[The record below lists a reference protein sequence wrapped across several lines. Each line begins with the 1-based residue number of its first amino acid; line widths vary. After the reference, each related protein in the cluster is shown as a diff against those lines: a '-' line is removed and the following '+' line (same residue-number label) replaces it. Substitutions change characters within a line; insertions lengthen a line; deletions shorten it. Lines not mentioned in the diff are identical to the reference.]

1 MAIFLSIVLL
11 SMAQLPSLV
20 AGTGRPRVIIIGAG
34 ISSTHTSI
42 SVGKRLSEAGITDIL
57 ILEATDH
64 IGGRMHKQRFA
75 GVNVEIGANWVEGV
89 NGEKMNPIWHIVNST
104 LKLRNFLSD
113 FDSLA
118 QNVYK
123 NGGLC
128 DAAYVQK
135 RIDLADE
142 ADKSGENLSATLHPS
157 GRDDM
162 SILSMQRLN
171 NHLPNGPSS
180 PVDMAVDYFTYD
192 YEFAE
197 PPRVTS
203 LRNSVPLPTF
213 TDFGDDSYFVADQR
227 GYEAVV
233 YYLAGQYLEVDMSGN
248 IVDARLH
255 LNKVVREIS
264 YSSTGVTVKTEDN
277 STYQADYVMVSA
289 SLGVLQ
295 SDLIQFKPQLPS
307 WKILAIYQFDMAVYT
322 KIFEFEKQYPDANVL
337 LVTVTDEESRRI
349 EQQPDSQTKAEIMEV
364 VRSMFPDEDVPD
376 ATDILVPRWWSDRFF
391 RGSFSNWP
399 IGVSRYEYDQL
410 RAPVGRVYFTGEHT
424 SERYNGYVHGA
435 FLAGIDSAEIL
446 INCAQKNMCKY
457 NVRGKQYDEAHDD
470 GHFSCLS
477 DIHSTAS
484 SVPRR
489 WHRPAKAGKRL
500 WEAGITDVLILEAT
514 DRIGGRMHKQSFA
527 GVNVEIDANWVEGV
541 NGEKMNPIWP
551 IVNSTL
557 KLRSFRSDFDSL
569 AQNVYKEYVHFHNH
583 NGGLCD
589 EAYVQKRMDRADEVD
604 KSGENLSA
612 TLHPSGRDDMSILSM
627 QRLNDHLPNGPS
639 SPVDMAVD
647 YFTYDYEFAEPPRVT
662 SLQNTVPL
670 PTFTDFGDDNYFVAD
685 QRGYESVVHHLAGR
699 YLNADKSGNI
709 ADARLKL
716 NKVVRE
722 ISYSSTGVTVKTED
736 NSTYQADYVMVS
748 ASLGVLQSD
757 LIEFKPQLPS
767 WKILAIYQFDMAVYT
782 KIFVKFPKR
791 FWPEGAGREFFLYA
805 STRRGYYGVWQEFEK
820 QYPDANVLLV
830 TVTDEESRRIE
841 QQPDSQTKA
850 EIMEVVRS
858 MFPDEDVPDATD
870 ILVPR
875 WWSDRFFRGSFSNWP
890 IGVSR
895 YEYDQL
901 RAPVGRVY
909 FTGEHTS
916 ERYNGYVHGA
926 FLAGIDSAEILINCA
941 QKKMCKYNVGGKH
954 G

>member
-1 MAIFLSIVLL
+1 MEENKVSMLLLDGWWHMVLMNVMLINVFLDMGRYNFFGSMEPHRFVWLKNEWIEKRNVLK
-11 SMAQLPSLV
+11 V
-20 AGTGRPRVIIIGAG
+20 HRY
-34 ISSTHTSI
+34 
-42 SVGKRLSEAGITDIL
+42 RLF
-57 ILEATDH
+57 
-64 IGGRMHKQRFA
+64 M
-75 GVNVEIGANWVEGV
+75 
-89 NGEKMNPIWHIVNST
+89 T
-104 LKLRNFLSD
+104 LKL
-113 FDSLA
+113 
-118 QNVYK
+118 
-123 NGGLC
+123 
-128 DAAYVQK
+128 
-135 RIDLADE
+135 
-142 ADKSGENLSATLHPS
+142 NLRSEIRK
-157 GRDDM
+157 GK
-162 SILSMQRLN
+162 
-171 NHLPNGPSS
+171 HL
-180 PVDMAVDYFTYD
+180 TC
-192 YEFAE
+192 
-197 PPRVTS
+197 
-203 LRNSVPLPTF
+203 
-213 TDFGDDSYFVADQR
+213 
-227 GYEAVV
+227 
-233 YYLAGQYLEVDMSGN
+233 
-248 IVDARLH
+248 
-255 LNKVVREIS
+255 IS
-264 YSSTGVTVKTEDN
+264 
-277 STYQADYVMVSA
+277 
-289 SLGVLQ
+289 
-295 SDLIQFKPQLPS
+295 
-307 WKILAIYQFDMAVYT
+307 
-322 KIFEFEKQYPDANVL
+322 
-337 LVTVTDEESRRI
+337 
-349 EQQPDSQTKAEIMEV
+349 
-364 VRSMFPDEDVPD
+364 
-376 ATDILVPRWWSDRFF
+376 
-391 RGSFSNWP
+391 
-399 IGVSRYEYDQL
+399 
-410 RAPVGRVYFTGEHT
+410 
-424 SERYNGYVHGA
+424 
-435 FLAGIDSAEIL
+435 
-446 INCAQKNMCKY
+446 
-457 NVRGKQYDEAHDD
+457 
-470 GHFSCLS
+470 
-477 DIHSTAS
+477 
-484 SVPRR
+484 
-489 WHRPAKAGKRL
+489 AGKRI
-500 WEAGITDVLILEAT
+500 WEAGIADVLILEAT

-527 GVNVEIDANWVEGV
+527 GVNVEIGANWVEGV
-541 NGEKMNPIWP
+541 NGEKKNPIWP

-569 AQNVYKEYVHFHNH
+569 AQNVYKD
-583 NGGLCD
+583 GGLCD

-670 PTFTDFGDDNYFVAD
+670 PTFTDFGDDTYFVAD
-685 QRGYESVVHHLAGR
+685 QRGYESVVHHLAGQ

-757 LIEFKPQLPS
+757 LIQFKPQLPS

-782 KIFVKFPKR
+782 KIFVKFPKK

-850 EIMEVVRS
+850 EIMEVVRC

-926 FLAGIDSAEILINCA
+926 YLAGIDSAEILINCA